1 MTRFVIAELGL
12 RRGGDQGDAYND
24 LVGELYGHALEA
36 AQKMVEHLL
45 TADIESALK
54 RPTEDA

>member
-1 MTRFVIAELGL
+1 MTRFVIMELGL
-12 RRGGDQGDAYND
+12 RRGGDRGDAYND

-36 AQKMVEHLL
+36 AGKMVEHLL